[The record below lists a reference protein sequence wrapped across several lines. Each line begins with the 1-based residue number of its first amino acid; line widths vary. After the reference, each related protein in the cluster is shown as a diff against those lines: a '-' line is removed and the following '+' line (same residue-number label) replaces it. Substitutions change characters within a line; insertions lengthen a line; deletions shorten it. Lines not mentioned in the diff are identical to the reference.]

1 MMILHGWL
9 NVRGESK
16 AIRDLFRWL
25 EDHEGF
31 RISQLGMN
39 GETMWSVFSCRNGFS
54 PSVTKFLDDL
64 SNALKDEAPDTYG
77 LIFFLNEED
86 EIYFNTW
93 RVWAIS
99 KNEMREESD
108 SYLSPYSEK
117 IAFYPDENL

>member
-16 AIRDLFRWL
+16 PIRDLFRWL
-25 EDHEGF
+25 EGHEGF

-54 PSVTKFLDDL
+54 PSVTKFLDGL
-64 SNALKDEAPDTYG
+64 SNALKHESPDTYG
-77 LIFFLNEED
+77 LIFLLNEED
-86 EIYFNTW
+86 KMYFNTW
-93 RVWAIS
+93 QVWAIS